1 MWDQPGP
8 GIELMC
14 PALAGGFFTIKPP
27 GKPHY
32 TSVFLKVYSPIIY
45 SIYSIS
51 KFFLFLNFQ
60 FLVYLSL
67 LFLFP
72 FILRNP
78 FILGLIKYIHFLLN
92 TAYFLFSFIFFTV
105 LHSLLRILVPQPGN
119 EPRPSAV
126 KVPSPNHWTAREFP
140 AFIF

>member
-1 MWDQPGP
+1 MGLQSWTDR
-8 GIELMC
+8 L
-14 PALAGGFFTIKPP
+14 T
-27 GKPHY
+27 
-32 TSVFLKVYSPIIY
+32 
-45 SIYSIS
+45 
-51 KFFLFLNFQ
+51 
-60 FLVYLSL
+60 SL

-92 TAYFLFSFIFFTV
+92 TSYFLPFFFFTV

-126 KVPSPNHWTAREFP
+126 KVPSPNHWTARGNFP
-140 AFIF
+140 ILFLTYTSSSSGNCFQYMVPTRSFYPIFFTQLMISFLIYRDTTLT